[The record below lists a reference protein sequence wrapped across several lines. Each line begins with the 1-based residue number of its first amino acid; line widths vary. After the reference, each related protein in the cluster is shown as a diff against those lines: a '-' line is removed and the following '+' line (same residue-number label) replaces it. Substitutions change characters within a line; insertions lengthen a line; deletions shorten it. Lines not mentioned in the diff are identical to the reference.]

1 MAWLVSFLNCG
12 QSVCSSA
19 ENFLSI
25 GTNCSEDCEPVCRY
39 VALLERQMTEIEGKM
54 FPVEIEGMEKLVSF
68 NLNCYQMT

>member
-1 MAWLVSFLNCG
+1 MTWLVSFLNCG

-25 GTNCSEDCEPVCRY
+25 GTNLSEDCEPVCRY

-54 FPVEIEGMEKLVSF
+54 FPVEIEGMEKFVSF

>member
-19 ENFLSI
+19 ENFLLI
-25 GTNCSEDCEPVCRY
+25 GTNCSEDGEPVCRY
-39 VALLERQMTEIEGKM
+39 VALLERQMTEIEGEI
-54 FPVEIEGMEKLVSF
+54 FSVEIEGMEKFVSF

>member
-25 GTNCSEDCEPVCRY
+25 GTNCSKDCEPVCRY

-54 FPVEIEGMEKLVSF
+54 FSVEIEGMEKFVSF

>member
-25 GTNCSEDCEPVCRY
+25 GTNCSEDCEPVCIY
-39 VALLERQMTEIEGKM
+39 VALLERQMTEIEGKIIS
-54 FPVEIEGMEKLVSF
+54 VEIEGMEKFVSI